1 MSALSHTL
9 NPALQRL
16 GEVSVR
22 LSVELGRTQMALK
35 DVLALTEGSVVS
47 LDKLTDELL
56 DITANGQVI
65 AHGEVIAQDGKFAL
79 RIVSLAGGDEPVRTP
94 PLTTPAHTTPAHTT
108 PNSGPRPDA
117 PYASP
122 TSSTTPGAAPPN
134 AGPAPDAPGASDIG
148 AAPQQAAD
156 AANASQG
163 APASAPASAP
173 APATGGE
180 PEVDPLLDALDELT
194 QGLGAPDDQSSGG
207 ATPEEGSAV

>member
-35 DVLALTEGSVVS
+35 DVLSLAEGSIVS

-79 RIVSLAGGDEPVRTP
+79 RIVSLAGGDEPVRP
-94 PLTTPAHTTPAHTT
+94 PHGASA
-108 PNSGPRPDA
+108 PRPA
-117 PYASP
+117 PSSAS
-122 TSSTTPGAAPPN
+122 
-134 AGPAPDAPGASDIG
+134 APDAPANFAPEVPSPDAPH
-148 AAPQQAAD
+148 AAAGGEEFAT
-156 AANASQG
+156 AANGETVPAGDPSSE
-163 APASAPASAP
+163 AASAPTSAP
-173 APATGGE
+173 DANTSDPGPDSGKA
-180 PEVDPLLDALDELT
+180 EVDPLLDALDELT
-194 QGLGAPDDQSSGG
+194 DTVPPGEDGA
-207 ATPEEGSAV
+207 V

>member
-79 RIVSLAGGDEPVRTP
+79 RIVSLAGGDEPVRAP
-94 PLTTPAHTTPAHTT
+94 PRTSPTHTTPA
-108 PNSGPRPDA
+108 SGPRPDVPNSA
-117 PYASP
+117 P
-122 TSSTTPGAAPPN
+122 TSPATPNPPS
-134 AGPAPDAPGASDIG
+134 ASDMGASDIG
-148 AAPQQAAD
+148 ASPQQAAD
-156 AANASQG
+156 AAAASQD
-163 APASAPASAP
+163 APASVPPIAE
-173 APATGGE
+173 E
-180 PEVDPLLDALDELT
+180 PEVDPLLDALDDLT
-194 QGLGAPDDQSSGG
+194 GGLGPSDDQSSQG
-207 ATPEEGSAV
+207 ATPEQGGPEVGGPEVGGPKGGEGA